1 MATGRMSK
9 KTKSLQDLHRFL
21 DDKASEVELER
32 EEDRTWSTKEHL
44 VNGLLNKK
52 YLVTLDYDVKYHDW
66 VIEMGF
72 NQNTNF
78 ISQISVKLPHIKE
91 LNYNACIKIDD
102 ADFDHSNAGVW
113 IHQVHDLLDRDKF
126 TDWTKYN
133 DDNPADEVDK

>member
-1 MATGRMSK
+1 MYGPK
-9 KTKSLQDLHRFL
+9 IFNVVKS
-21 DDKASEVELER
+21 
-32 EEDRTWSTKEHL
+32 
-44 VNGLLNKK
+44 
-52 YLVTLDYDVKYHDW
+52 DVK
-66 VIEMGF
+66 
-72 NQNTNF
+72 Q
-78 ISQISVKLPHIKE
+78 SE